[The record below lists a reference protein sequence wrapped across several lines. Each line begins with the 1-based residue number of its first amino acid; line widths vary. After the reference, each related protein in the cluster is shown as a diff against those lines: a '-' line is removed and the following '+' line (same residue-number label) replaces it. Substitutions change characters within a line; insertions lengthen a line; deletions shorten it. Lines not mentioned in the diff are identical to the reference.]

1 MALGAV
7 HKRRRN
13 LLGGRGLQISILY
26 DMMGVGV
33 IENTTSENVEPK
45 IWTFS
50 KKLTSFIDDPHIFSE
65 VVNVS
70 ILKF

>member
-1 MALGAV
+1 
-7 HKRRRN
+7 
-13 LLGGRGLQISILY
+13 
-26 DMMGVGV
+26 MMGVGV